1 MALSRLKTI
10 WAVAFDVYVRFT
22 AHDAWAISSHVA
34 LSVLLA
40 LFPFLIVV
48 TSIASLIGTDEIA
61 AQVVSL
67 AFEGWPPALAA
78 PISGEV
84 TRVLTGRRL
93 DLLTIGVVLLLWTS
107 SSAVEAMRI
116 ALVRAYG
123 VPDMRWW
130 YWTRL
135 QSIGFMLLGA
145 VGMFL
150 LAFAVVLWTPIW
162 EFATYLVPDLG
173 VATNSAVVFRYAAT
187 GAFLCGGLVL
197 AHLWLPPQQ
206 IPVASTLPGTFLTML
221 LWLLGAGM
229 FGYWLG
235 RFANYASTYAGLGSV
250 MAVIFFLYINSVAFI
265 LGGELNAVLATR
277 KRTREA
283 REATATAPEPAKE
296 PSEKPG
302 VVSSKE
308 ESTRNGKARHRRPA
322 HRNGKRGTARP

>member
-1 MALSRLKTI
+1 LALGRLKSF
-10 WAVAFDVYVRFT
+10 WAVPYDVYVRFT

-48 TSIASLIGTDEIA
+48 TSLASLVGTDEIA
-61 AQVVSL
+61 SQVVSL
-67 AFEGWPPALAA
+67 AFEGWPPAL
-78 PISGEV
+78 SGPLAGEI

-93 DLLTIGVVLLLWTS
+93 DLLTVGVVLLLWTS
-107 SSAVEAMRI
+107 SSAVEAMRV

-162 EFATYLVPDLG
+162 NTATTYIPDLG
-173 VATNSAVVFRYAAT
+173 AATWNALAFRYLST
-187 GAFLCGGLVL
+187 SLFLMGGLLL
-197 AHLWLPPQQ
+197 AHLWLPPQR
-206 IPVASTLPGTFLTML
+206 IPVLAALPGTFLTML
-221 LWLLGAGM
+221 LWLVGAAV
-229 FGYWLG
+229 FGYWLSSW
-235 RFANYASTYAGLGSV
+235 ANYASTYAGLGSI

-277 KRTREA
+277 RRTREA
-283 REATATAPEPAKE
+283 REAAEAEEQGAE
-296 PSEKPG
+296 DN
-302 VVSSKE
+302 VVSSNE
-308 ESTRNGKARHRRPA
+308 ESQQRDTSGSGR
-322 HRNGKRGTARP
+322 TARRNRKRNKTGA

>member
-1 MALSRLKTI
+1 MALGRLKSF
-10 WAVAFDVYVRFT
+10 WAITYDVYVRFT

-48 TSIASLIGTDEIA
+48 TSLASLIGTDEIA

-67 AFEGWPPALAA
+67 AFEGWPPAL
-78 PISGEV
+78 SGPLAGEI

-93 DLLTIGVVLLLWTS
+93 DVLTVGVVLLLWTS
-107 SSAVEAMRI
+107 SSAVEAMRV

-123 VPDMRWW
+123 VPDTRWW

-150 LAFAVVLWTPIW
+150 LAFAVVLWTPLW
-162 EFATYLVPDLG
+162 NTATTYIPDLG
-173 VATNSAVVFRYAAT
+173 AATWNALAFRYTST
-187 GAFLCGGLVL
+187 GLFLMGGLIL
-197 AHLWLPPQQ
+197 AHLWLPPQRL
-206 IPVASTLPGTFLTML
+206 PMLATLPGTVLTML
-221 LWLLGAGM
+221 LWLVGAAI
-229 FGYWLG
+229 FGYWLS
-235 RFANYASTYAGLGSV
+235 RWANYASTYAGLGSI

-277 KRTREA
+277 RRTREA
-283 REATATAPEPAKE
+283 REASAAEE
-296 PSEKPG
+296 QGGEDN

-308 ESTRNGKARHRRPA
+308 EAPSVTSGSGRTARRNRKRGKA
-322 HRNGKRGTARP
+322 GS

>member
-1 MALSRLKTI
+1 MALRRLKSI
-10 WAVAFDVYVRFT
+10 WAVGYDVYVRFH
-22 AHDAWAISSHVA
+22 AHDGWAISSHVA

-61 AQVVSL
+61 SQVVTL
-67 AFEGWPPALAA
+67 AFEGWPPALST
-78 PISGEV
+78 PISAEI
-84 TRVLTGRRL
+84 TRVLTGRRF

-107 SSAVEAMRI
+107 SSAVEAMRV

-145 VGMFL
+145 IGMFL
-150 LAFAVVLWTPIW
+150 LSFAVVLWTPIW
-162 EFATYLVPDLG
+162 EFAATLVPNLG
-173 VATNSAVVFRYAAT
+173 VATNSALIFRYTAT
-187 GAFLCGGLVL
+187 GAFLAGGLIL

-206 IPVASTLPGTFLTML
+206 LPVIATLPGTLLTMM
-221 LWLLGAGM
+221 LWLVGAGI
-229 FGYWLG
+229 FGYWLSH
-235 RFANYASTYAGLGSV
+235 FANYASTYAGLGSI

-277 KRTREA
+277 RRTREA
-283 REATATAPEPAKE
+283 REAASRSEPGERA
-296 PSEKPG
+296 G

-308 ESTRNGKARHRRPA
+308 ETARDPSPGPRKPARGDSKRGKAR
-322 HRNGKRGTARP
+322 T